1 MTTAQKLQIE
11 TAKFVGQNIL
21 KVTGNDIAKFYT
33 MEFTSNLYAQK
44 VAAIFS
50 KLNALVNVEGSK
62 LTMIWTK

>member
-33 MEFTSNLYAQK
+33 CLLYTSD
-44 VAAIFS
+44 AAD
-50 KLNALVNVEGSK
+50 E
-62 LTMIWTK
+62 